1 MDLARYT
8 ALFLSDSRDHLQR
21 CNELLLAWERTPGA
35 ATPVAE
41 LFRAFHSIKG
51 SSAALS
57 LEPVSQLAHA
67 AEQVLGAVRQGALT
81 PTTDVLNALFT
92 AVDGLTA
99 GVEAVGRGDAPD
111 VDPAL
116 LAMLFGL
123 VPPEHGRTAE
133 MPVIERRREPRAG
146 SEAVPIAL
154 PARQVRVDLERLDA
168 LVQAVGELVVAR
180 NRLASIADREIG
192 SELEQVSGR
201 ISALVGGLQSG
212 VFRAR
217 MAPVDEVFDRFPRM
231 VRDLGREL
239 GKEIRLEV
247 QGAEIELDRSVLD
260 ALTEPLTHLL
270 RNAADHGLETP
281 AERAAAG
288 KQREGTV
295 RLRAERHRDEVT
307 VVVSDDG
314 RGIDRSAV
322 REKAVARGLIESGG
336 PLPDATGLLR
346 LLAHPGLTT
355 RSRVSAVSGRGV
367 GIDAV
372 LARIRALG
380 GRMELKTVAGR
391 GTTFLLHL
399 PVTRAIVRALM
410 VGVGRE
416 RYAIPFGLLAE
427 ATVHNTPEGEVTLRG
442 ESLPTADLRQVV
454 GLPGDAA
461 DPGPMLGQRP
471 AVVIETGG
479 RRTALIVDILLG
491 QQDVVVQQLAQP
503 AGLPA
508 WVGGA
513 TILPDG
519 APALILDP
527 AALF

>member
-1 MDLARYT
+1 VDLARYT

-21 CNELLLAWERTPGA
+21 CNELLLAWERAPGA
-35 ATPVAE
+35 TAPVAE

-51 SSAALS
+51 SSAALA
-57 LEPVSQLAHA
+57 LEPVSALAHA
-67 AEQVLGAVRQGALT
+67 AEQVLGAVRQGALQ

-92 AVDGLTA
+92 AVDGLAT
-99 GVEAVGRGDAPD
+99 GVEAVGRGEPPEG
-111 VDPAL
+111 DPAL
-116 LAMLFGL
+116 IALLCGL

-133 MPVIERRREPRAG
+133 MPVVERRREARPGTESAPPG
-146 SEAVPIAL
+146 L

-168 LVQAVGELVVAR
+168 LVHAVGELVVAR

-239 GKEIRLEV
+239 GKEIRLDV

-270 RNAADHGLETP
+270 RNAADHGLEP
-281 AERAAAG
+281 PGERVASG

-295 RLRAERHRDEVT
+295 RLRAERRRDEVT

-322 REKAVARGLIESGG
+322 REKAVARGLVEPGA
-336 PLPDATGLLR
+336 PLPDATALLR

-416 RYAIPFGLLAE
+416 RYAIPFGMLAE
-427 ATVHNTPEGEVTLRG
+427 ATVHEAPEREVTLRG
-442 ESLPTADLRQVV
+442 EPLPTADLRQVV
-454 GLPGDAA
+454 GLPGDAS
-461 DPGPMLGQRP
+461 DSGPMIGKRP
-471 AVVIETGG
+471 AVVIDTGG

-503 AGLPA
+503 AGLPG

>member
-1 MDLARYT
+1 VDLARYT

-21 CNELLLAWERTPGA
+21 CNELLLAWERAPGA
-35 ATPVAE
+35 TAPVAE

-57 LEPVSQLAHA
+57 LEPVSALAHA

-81 PTTDVLNALFT
+81 PSTDVLNALFT
-92 AVDGLTA
+92 AVDGLAT
-99 GVEAVGRGDAPD
+99 GVEAVGRGEPPES
-111 VDPAL
+111 DPEL
-116 LAMLFGL
+116 IAMLFGL
-123 VPPEHGRTAE
+123 VPPDQGRTAE
-133 MPVIERRREPRAG
+133 IPAERRLQPRPGTEVVPAG
-146 SEAVPIAL
+146 L

-168 LVQAVGELVVAR
+168 LVHAVGELVVAR

-201 ISALVGGLQSG
+201 ISALVGGLQTG

-270 RNAADHGLETP
+270 RNAADHGLEPP
-281 AERAAAG
+281 AERAAGG

-295 RLRAERHRDEVT
+295 RLRAERRRDEVV

-322 REKAVARGLIESGG
+322 REKAVARGLIEPGA
-336 PLPDATGLLR
+336 PLPDATALLR

-355 RSRVSAVSGRGV
+355 RSKVSAVSGRGV

-410 VGVGRE
+410 VGVGGE

-427 ATVHNTPEGEVTLRG
+427 ATVHEAPEGEVTLRG

-454 GLPGDAA
+454 GLPGDAT
-461 DPGPMLGQRP
+461 DSGPLIGKRP

-503 AGLPA
+503 AGLPG

>member
-35 ATPVAE
+35 SGPVAE

-57 LEPVSQLAHA
+57 FEPVTAVAHA
-67 AEQVLGAVRQGALT
+67 AEQVLGAVRQGSLSPST
-81 PTTDVLNALFT
+81 QVIEALFA
-92 AVDGLTA
+92 AVDGLGQ
-99 GVEAVGRGDAPD
+99 GVDAVGRGEAPSDAPEL
-111 VDPAL
+111 VRAL
-116 LAMLFGL
+116 YAL
-123 VPPEHGRTAE
+123 VPPDPARTAE
-133 MPVIERRREPRAG
+133 IPAVERRHQQRPAG
-146 SEAVPIAL
+146 RQPEVRM
-154 PARQVRVDLERLDA
+154 PARQVRVDLTRLDA
-168 LVQAVGELVVAR
+168 LVHDVSELVVAR

-201 ISALVGGLQSG
+201 IGALVTGLQRA
-212 VFRAR
+212 VFHAR

-247 QGAEIELDRSVLD
+247 QGIDIELDRSVLD

-270 RNAADHGLETP
+270 RNAADHGLEGP
-281 AERAAAG
+281 AERVAAG
-288 KQREGTV
+288 KPREGTV
-295 RLRAERHRDEVT
+295 RLRAERLRDEVT

-314 RGIDRSAV
+314 RGIDRGAV
-322 REKAVARGLIESGG
+322 RERAIARGLVASDA

-355 RSRVSAVSGRGV
+355 RKKVSTVSGRGV

-372 LARIRALG
+372 LARIRSLG
-380 GRMELKTVAGR
+380 GRMELKTHPGK

-410 VGVGRE
+410 VGVGDE
-416 RYAIPFGLLAE
+416 RYAIPFGQLAE
-427 ATVHNTPEGEVTLRG
+427 AAVHEAPLSEVILRE

-454 GLPGDAA
+454 GLPGDT
-461 DPGPMLGQRP
+461 DDMGPMIGKRP
-471 AVVIETGG
+471 ALVIEAGG
-479 RRTALIVDILLG
+479 RRTAVIVDVLLG
-491 QQDVVVQQLAQP
+491 QRDVVVQPLVQP

-508 WVGGA
+508 WIGGA